1 VVLAGGVFPTTMASK
16 GQGPDRWATI
26 SSPEATVTP
35 LAGGWAVDLT
45 APAVQLALT
54 RLDLPPGVTASLPV
68 HAEQVL
74 AVEAGALT
82 LGADQGLIW
91 LEHPE
96 AGDDALTPGTTTTLL
111 AGDGAMLQH
120 AASATLRND
129 GSSPLQLL
137 SLSVDADDAP

>member
-1 VVLAGGVFPTTMASK
+1 
-16 GQGPDRWATI
+16 
-26 SSPEATVTP
+26 
-35 LAGGWAVDLT
+35 
-45 APAVQLALT
+45 
-54 RLDLPPGVTASLPV
+54 V
-68 HAEQVL
+68 HDEQVL

-82 LGADQGLIW
+82 LGADQGLIG

-120 AASATLRND
+120 QASATLRND

-137 SLSVDADDAP
+137 VLTVDPDPAG